1 MFSIIPRIG
10 FLVLLL
16 QSCAGLE
23 IDIPPSIFVEKVT
36 TFHWECDTTDVDQG
50 LSGAFA
56 ALLISPPEPP
66 ENFSC
71 LNLEAAGDQ
80 DTLTKLVQSYSVHL
94 VPSGTK
100 AGVFLL
106 TPKSQGKFVSQRN
119 GHYSRQRITAI
130 KISGNSTIMSSSM
143 SSSNSNSAS
152 NPILH
157 SIISSVF
164 LNQSTAFPVLQNS
177 AAPSRMTATA
187 NTTFPPSATFSTLST
202 ANSGMQNGTNRWK
215 GDRQKHHDSTAA
227 LVGGVMGVVLL
238 IAIILAT
245 IFYRRLRY
253 QRKLNQFQ
261 KEHLLLHQRPP
272 SSMSVQRSYQFST
285 GPHSSL
291 SPPSYSPAL
300 SNEPEVLSG
309 VSKQYP
315 ADSEKQ
321 QA

>member
-106 TPKSQGKFVSQRN
+106 TPKSQGIHVICSYGNVSVN
-119 GHYSRQRITAI
+119 
-130 KISGNSTIMSSSM
+130 
-143 SSSNSNSAS
+143 
-152 NPILH
+152 
-157 SIISSVF
+157 SSV
-164 LNQSTAFPVLQNS
+164 NVTATILG
-177 AAPSRMTATA
+177 RMTATA
-187 NTTFPPSATFSTLST
+187 NTTIPSSATFSTLST
-202 ANSGMQNGTNRWK
+202 ANSGMQNGTNHWK
-215 GDRQKHHDSTAA
+215 GDRQKHHDTAA
-227 LVGGVMGVVLL
+227 LVSGVMGVVLL
-238 IAIILAT
+238 IAIILAI

-253 QRKLNQFQ
+253 QRKLNQLQ

-272 SSMSVQRSYQFST
+272 SSLFLSSNTATRTMVESDLPNVAPVSTLKRRWENPAGFEESMSVQKGYQFST

-309 VSKQYP
+309 VSKRYP